1 MIQISEKARY
11 IYLNADSLMLLLA
24 ASITVENEKNTI
36 IYLTRFVISLVGRFN
51 VIIVLFVYQKCIVVV
66 TSC

>member
-36 IYLTRFVISLVGRFN
+36 IYLTRFVISLAGRFN